1 MATTAV
7 LRSLLRRSRPSSL
20 LYLPRI
26 PTSHPP
32 PFTPHS
38 PTPADAFHTRSFS
51 TGSSNNEL
59 DTDSLGLDSPVHSEI
74 LKTIADS
81 AGGEDIPA
89 FPVRA
94 VISLLESFHELTGF
108 PW

>member
-1 MATTAV
+1 M
-7 LRSLLRRSRPSSL
+7 S
-20 LYLPRI
+20 RI
-26 PTSHPP
+26 PASH

-38 PTPADAFHTRSFS
+38 PTPTFLDAFHTRAFS
-51 TGSSNNEL
+51 TGSSNDEL

-81 AGGEDIPA
+81 AGSEDIPV

-94 VISLLESFHELTGF
+94 VISLLESFHDLTGF